1 MSPQADDPG
10 AREAR
15 ALADLSAWLDG
26 ECDPER
32 RARVEQSLR
41 GEPALAARLSA
52 WRRHD
57 SALRAAFAEDPPRA
71 AATGSGLVESGLD
84 PLRAPPAFAR
94 DDEAPGDGA
103 RASARALFIALI
115 AFLAGAAFS
124 ALAFVAFLLRS
135 P

>member
-41 GEPALAARLSA
+41 GEPALAARLST

-57 SALRAAFAEDPPRA
+57 SALRAAFAEEPPRA
-71 AATGSGLVESGLD
+71 AGSGLVESGLD
-84 PLRAPPAFAR
+84 PLRAPSAPSGG
-94 DDEAPGDGA
+94 DDAPEDGA
-103 RASARALFIALI
+103 RASARSLLVALI

>member
-71 AATGSGLVESGLD
+71 AGSGLVESGLD
-84 PLRAPPAFAR
+84 PLRAPSAFAR
-94 DDEAPGDGA
+94 DDEAQGEGA
-103 RASARALFIALI
+103 GECARSLLVALI